1 MCFILCFP
9 HKECLSICLQ
19 KKQEQTWPRQRR
31 GSEKGN
37 SECKKSTVYMNTY
50 TQCNYGLGCTYCT
63 YSIHDNVLYF
73 RLLCASPSW
82 TQWVNLTPA
91 CMTCTGCPATPMV
104 RETDRYNCSLW
115 HTYTRL
121 IYHTYVH
128 ALADA
133 RACKGWCLQRR
144 VMVRCFLAHV
154 PTATDVW
161 SARLRMTVVKL
172 THRTHTSQSLIY
184 IGF

>member
-1 MCFILCFP
+1 MCAVFYVFLTKSDSQFVCRKSKSK
-9 HKECLSICLQ
+9 HGHANGGAQ
-19 KKQEQTWPRQRR
+19 KKETV
-31 GSEKGN
+31 SA
-37 SECKKSTVYMNTY
+37 KKVQYIWTHTHSVIMDMDVH
-50 TQCNYGLGCTYCT
+50 
-63 YSIHDNVLYF
+63 IHDNVLYF

-91 CMTCTGCPATPMV
+91 CMTCTGCPAMPMV

-121 IYHTYVH
+121 IYHTYIH

-133 RACKGWCLQRR
+133 RACKGWRLQRR
-144 VMVRCFLAHV
+144 VMVRCLLAHV
-154 PTATDVW
+154 PTDTDVW